1 MPDVAKRFGHSER
14 MRRNPMHIPFS
25 IPRLAFAVSL
35 FFACRASAP
44 PPEPEGSATPPPTV
58 DKAEFPKPLAI
69 LPTKLINGHT
79 LFEGTLGG
87 VALDIVFDTGM
98 VEGILVSESVAK
110 AAGLKKLRDFSF
122 GGIGHGAKTV
132 GYITEP
138 ATLTFGD
145 ISLNS
150 QAIVFP
156 EDSQLGK
163 AFCGLQA
170 VMGYTLYSRYLLRV
184 RPQVETMEL
193 YPNDA
198 NYHQPGEQL
207 DLRLDTETRKLS
219 TTVSVS
225 LRGGRAE
232 KRDMLID
239 TGNATE
245 VILFEAAPEQ
255 VSTIQ
260 RGGHGASGLHIKDV
274 GRIESL
280 SLGSTVFTKPI
291 VAFDDTGKDGSGI
304 HNLSNQILTKF
315 ETVYDLKR
323 KKLVLL
329 RTDPNALPTSFIG
342 NGILWKN
349 SGCGETKEIARVF
362 PHTVA
367 ARAGLETG
375 DTLSSIEGESE
386 IPKGFIGLLQSKQPV
401 AAQFRRGQ
409 LSLDVVLS
417 GEDRLGAQSNRRP
430 MP

>member
-1 MPDVAKRFGHSER
+1 MYLAFTL
-14 MRRNPMHIPFS
+14 
-25 IPRLAFAVSL
+25 PRLAFAFAFAVSL
-35 FFACRASAP
+35 FSACRASSP
-44 PPEPEGSATPPPTV
+44 PTDPEGITTPPGNV
-58 DKAEFPKPLAI
+58 DNAEFPKPLAT
-69 LPTKLINGHT
+69 LPTKHINGHT
-79 LFEGTLGG
+79 LFKGTLGG

-198 NYHQPGEQL
+198 NYHQPGDQL
-207 DLRLDTETRKLS
+207 DLRLDEETRKLS

-225 LRGGRAE
+225 LRDGQVE
-232 KRDMLID
+232 KREMLID
-239 TGNATE
+239 TGNASE
-245 VILFEAAPEQ
+245 VLLFEAAPEE
-255 VSTIQ
+255 VATIS
-260 RGGHGASGLHIKDV
+260 RGGHGASGLHITDV

-280 SLGSTVFTKPI
+280 RLGSTEFTKPI

-304 HNLSNQILTKF
+304 HNLSNQILAKF

-329 RTDPNALPTSFIG
+329 RTDPGALPTSFIG

-362 PHTVA
+362 PHSVA
-367 ARAGLETG
+367 ARAGLEAG
-375 DTLSSIEGESE
+375 DTLISVKGETE
-386 IPKGFIGLLQSKQPV
+386 IAKGFVGLLQSEQPV
-401 AAQFRRGQ
+401 AAEFRRGQ
-409 LSLDVVLS
+409 LSLRVMLS
-417 GEDRLGAQSNRRP
+417 GEDRLAAQHSRAQGSIE
-430 MP
+430 